1 MRYQR
6 FRYRRHRFTSLVQI
20 NEALAECVRRI
31 NDRRHTR
38 FGVTRRERFAIERSA
53 LKVLPASDFD
63 NAEWKDARLHPDC
76 YIAVDSA
83 YYSAPHIHRGKLL
96 KVKLTQS
103 QVEIFLNGERLA
115 LHPRDR
121 SRTARRIRID
131 SHFPDASVAY
141 YEATPQHLLSQSR
154 FVHADLHQLVADLLA
169 ADVYGNIRRIQ
180 GILRVASK
188 EVHAAGR
195 DVAIPRIISAIAEM
209 RRLNKIRAPLFAD
222 LIQQQKHAPPPA
234 EDRSI
239 ARRPGNPLLRYATNN
254 PQTVLTPPE
263 ESLL

>member
-1 MRYQR
+1 M
-6 FRYRRHRFTSLVQI
+6 
-20 NEALAECVRRI
+20 
-31 NDRRHTR
+31 
-38 FGVTRRERFAIERSA
+38 
-53 LKVLPASDFD
+53 
-63 NAEWKDARLHPDC
+63 
-76 YIAVDSA
+76 
-83 YYSAPHIHRGKLL
+83 L

-188 EVHAAGR
+188 EIHAAGR
-195 DVAIPRIISAIAEM
+195 EVAIPRIVSAIADL

-222 LIQQQKHAPPPA
+222 LIQQQKHALPPT

-239 ARRPGNPLLRYATNN
+239 ARRPGNPLLRYANN
-254 PQTVLTPPE
+254 TQTALTPTE